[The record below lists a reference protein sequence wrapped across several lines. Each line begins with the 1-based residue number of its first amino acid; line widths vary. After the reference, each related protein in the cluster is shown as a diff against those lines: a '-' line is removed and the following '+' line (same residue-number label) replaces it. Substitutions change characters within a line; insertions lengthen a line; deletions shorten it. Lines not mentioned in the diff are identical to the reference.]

1 MLITRC
7 SWVFNKL
14 DCIRFSAYKRFCV
27 HLFQGWLHWNDGHG
41 IFCSCMYPVYFCY
54 NCSTAIYLGYIQ
66 FSWWVLYNLTEL
78 GIRKTRP
85 FDCWV
90 RCPWNLR
97 QWVFFLLAFTSE
109 RIWPTSS
116 GKVCFFGLAWEL
128 NLPLGYLQ
136 QLSYHFLYFK
146 LHSPNSDIYS
156 ENSVLHDLIHNM
168 LDTALDISCA

>member
-1 MLITRC
+1 MSTLQPYWARNQKDMAI
-7 SWVFNKL
+7 
-14 DCIRFSAYKRFCV
+14 
-27 HLFQGWLHWNDGHG
+27 WL
-41 IFCSCMYPVYFCY
+41 
-54 NCSTAIYLGYIQ
+54 LGKMSLKPEAVS
-66 FSWWVLYNLTEL
+66 F
-78 GIRKTRP
+78 
-85 FDCWV
+85 
-90 RCPWNLR
+90 
-97 QWVFFLLAFTSE
+97 FFLLALTSE

>member
-14 DCIRFSAYKRFCV
+14 DCIRFSAYKRFWV

-78 GIRKTRP
+78 GIRKTWP

-97 QWVFFLLAFTSE
+97 QWVFFFACFYKRANLTHQLWQGMLFWAGLGTKLAIRLS
-109 RIWPTSS
+109 PTAFLSFS
-116 GKVCFFGLAWEL
+116 LFQT
-128 NLPLGYLQ
+128 PLSKQWYLQ
-136 QLSYHFLYFK
+136 WKTVFCTTLYIICWIQ
-146 LHSPNSDIYS
+146 P
-156 ENSVLHDLIHNM
+156 
-168 LDTALDISCA
+168 